1 MTSPPQ
7 SGFIGLW
14 VLSSDGWLTACLSG
28 FPSSL
33 GESRKAENAI
43 PGNSVS
49 ERVWLGR
56 DEFRFNLAC
65 LTNSQRCLRNPPASF
80 Y

>member
-1 MTSPPQ
+1 MSQ
-7 SGFIGLW
+7 
-14 VLSSDGWLTACLSG
+14 D
-28 FPSSL
+28 SL
-33 GESRKAENAI
+33 GYELCPPMAGLLPVCLGSPRPYGEPREAENSI

-56 DEFRFNLAC
+56 DEFEFNLAC
-65 LTNSQRCLRNPPASF
+65 LTNPQRCLRNPPASF